1 MLRKWLK
8 YVPES
13 LWWGVWRPRRHQR
26 WRPQEG
32 FSHNSW
38 NTMCSQVRLRAA
50 LIEELTKMFTVCYEK
65 PPTANQLDVLNQMQS
80 SNVPSSFLEENIAF
94 NYQKRLNDLIAGL
107 LIPSGPISIH
117 IPGHHQTKCDSS
129 LLVLDL
135 ARTGKGSWQVGTAD
149 YGYEVSVAIQQQWFT

>member
-1 MLRKWLK
+1 
-8 YVPES
+8 
-13 LWWGVWRPRRHQR
+13 
-26 WRPQEG
+26 
-32 FSHNSW
+32 
-38 NTMCSQVRLRAA
+38 MCSQVRLRAA
-50 LIEELTKMFTVCYEK
+50 LIEELTKMFTICYEK

-135 ARTGKGSWQVGTAD
+135 ARNGQGIMASWNCGLWVRSLSGNPTAVIHIVGRERWD
-149 YGYEVSVAIQQQWFT
+149 YREFRRNRRTP